1 MLKRTSLSSVVTS
14 LVATSLVATSLV
26 VVALLISLLFVFTGQ
41 ALAVQWGYYSSN
53 NSAFTRVSPSQPYSN
68 TYSWGNASNRSTYVV
83 YGNPYG
89 NSYGS
94 SYSNS
99 YSTYTGYQRPA
110 YYTIT
115 PVTKPAT
122 PVTTPVTTPPPSGQT
137 AVPQATV
144 SPGTGPAIEGS
155 ATFQQRVNAA
165 LDLLRSRAP
174 ASWEIVRNNLRR
186 IRESTASAAL
196 VWEGTFLVGPTT
208 AASDSLWFAS
218 TIVHDSYHV
227 QQYREGR
234 PFVGEGAERE
244 ALGKQR
250 EALVQMGAPGYMISH
265 VDSVASTRY
274 WETSFNNRPW

>member
-1 MLKRTSLSSVVTS
+1 MLKRTSLSSVITS
-14 LVATSLVATSLV
+14 LVATSLVA
-26 VVALLISLLFVFTGQ
+26 VALLISLLVVFTGQ
-41 ALAVQWGYYSSN
+41 ALAVQWGYYSGN
-53 NSAFTRVSPSQPYSN
+53 NSTLTRVSPSQPYS
-68 TYSWGNASNRSTYVV
+68 TTSYSWSASNRSTYVI
-83 YGNPYG
+83 YGN
-89 NSYGS
+89 

-110 YYTIT
+110 YVTIT
-115 PVTKPAT
+115 PVTKA
-122 PVTTPVTTPPPSGQT
+122 
-137 AVPQATV
+137 QATV
-144 SPGTGPAIEGS
+144 SPSTGPVIEGS

-174 ASWEIVRNNLRR
+174 ASWEIVRNNLKR
-186 IRESTASAAL
+186 IRESSASAAL

-208 AASDSLWFAS
+208 AASDPMWFAS

-234 PFVGEGAERE
+234 TYVGEAAERE
-244 ALGKQR
+244 ALAKQR

-274 WETSFNNRPW
+274 WETSFSNRPW

>member
-1 MLKRTSLSSVVTS
+1 MLKRTSLSSV
-14 LVATSLVATSLV
+14 ATSLVA
-26 VVALLISLLFVFTGQ
+26 VALLISLLVVFTGQ
-41 ALAVQWGYYSSN
+41 ALAVQWGYYSGN
-53 NSAFTRVSPSQPYSN
+53 NSTLTRVSPSQPYSS
-68 TYSWGNASNRSTYVV
+68 TYSWSASNRSTYVI
-83 YGNPYG
+83 YGN
-89 NSYGS
+89 

-110 YYTIT
+110 YVTIT

-122 PVTTPVTTPPPSGQT
+122 PVTITPVTKAATPVTPPPSGQT

-144 SPGTGPAIEGS
+144 SPSTGPVIEGS

-174 ASWEIVRNNLRR
+174 ASWEIVRNNLKR
-186 IRESTASAAL
+186 IRESSASAAL
-196 VWEGTFLVGPTT
+196 VWEGTFVVGPTT
-208 AASDSLWFAS
+208 AASDPMWFAS

-234 PFVGEGAERE
+234 TYVGEAAERE
-244 ALGKQR
+244 ALAKQR

-274 WETSFNNRPW
+274 WETSFSNRPW